1 MKDPYGRSARFYNPF
16 VEPWL
21 RSVKKKIVA
30 ECLRL
35 NLGPV
40 LDVGCGTGTLIGML
54 RREGIRALGV
64 EPSQGMIRVSRDT
77 SPDTTGWIR
86 SGGECLPFHSRSFR
100 GVILSM
106 VLHEN
111 PAPRRREILRE
122 SLRVLDS
129 GGNLFILDYSKPS
142 APFGKAARSMAYLV
156 ERVVGGE
163 HFRNYRQFMQEGA
176 LPAFLNHLPPDR
188 LHWEPVFHGS
198 MSLAKI
204 SKETGA

>member
-1 MKDPYGRSARFYNPF
+1 MKDPYSRSARFYNPL

-21 RSVKKKIVA
+21 RSIKKKIVG

-35 NLGPV
+35 NLAPV
-40 LDVGCGTGTLIGML
+40 LDVGCGTGTLVGML
-54 RREGIRALGV
+54 RGEGIRAVGV
-64 EPSQGMIRVSRDT
+64 EPSQGMIRVLHDQ
-77 SPDTTGWIR
+77 SPEASGWIQSR
-86 SGGECLPFHSRSFR
+86 GECLPFSSRSFR

-111 PAPRRREILRE
+111 PPSRRKEILRE
-122 SLRVLDS
+122 SFRVLDS

-142 APFGKAARSMAYLV
+142 TAFGKAVRKIACLV

-163 HFRNYRQFMQEGA
+163 HFRNYRRFMQEGA
-176 LPAFLNHLPPDR
+176 LPAFLSHLPPDR
-188 LHWEPVFHGS
+188 LHWEPLFYGS

-204 SKETGA
+204 CMEPEP